1 MVLARCYLIGA
12 VPFGLINGD
21 LFRGIDIRKFGS
33 GNIGASNILRTL
45 GAGPAITV
53 FILDTAKGVAAVVL
67 TTVVLRDVV
76 PNYILQYY
84 VVAGAILVILGHNFS
99 VFLGFRG
106 GKGVATSLGVIIGFA
121 PIVAVI
127 AFLLWGV
134 VVAITRYISVGS
146 IASAVS
152 VPIMMY
158 FSKHLSLPEI
168 PTSYQVCVLIA
179 AIFVVFKHRSNIQ
192 RLRQGTEVRIW
203 EKVNIKEQTSAKK
216 PTCPIGNV
224 VDHGLCSV

>member
-1 MVLARCYLIGA
+1 M
-12 VPFGLINGD
+12 
-21 LFRGIDIRKFGS
+21 
-33 GNIGASNILRTL
+33 

-121 PIVAVI
+121 PIIAVI

-203 EKVNIKEQTSAKK
+203 EKVNIKEETSAK
-216 PTCPIGNV
+216 
-224 VDHGLCSV
+224 